1 MPTYSGVFFRPSSDP
16 GLYDA
21 VLRLRKRV
29 FVDQCGW
36 DLQIVDEREFD
47 QFDRDDTV
55 HAALL
60 RKGGLV
66 GSFRIRTTSEPYLA
80 DSVFPGL
87 ATDRPY
93 PRDADCAEISRFGID
108 RDVATHED
116 AVRLYAL
123 MFWYARRRRI
133 RALVALCDPTYE
145 RFLRGLG
152 VRTLRYGPPQT
163 VDLDAFGRPIE
174 VMAGEIPMAAQAGPR
189 FQTLLATCDDME
201 IRDETSVFGRRRLS
215 A

>member
-1 MPTYSGVFFRPSSDP
+1 VPTYSGVFFRQPGDP
-16 GLYDA
+16 ARFDA
-21 VLRLRKRV
+21 VTRLRKAI
-29 FVDQCGW
+29 FVDQRGW
-36 DLQIVDEREFD
+36 DLHTVDGRETD

-123 MFWYARRRRI
+123 MFWYARRCRI